1 MNEQSLFL
9 SLPQILMLIIENQI
23 STFLFVHIQWT
34 HLIAQ
39 NILLIQQ
46 SLYFQ
51 TLLFNQILMQT
62 YFSTQLFRVVNV
74 LVVGTRNHF
83 HHALRLWLQL
93 LNYFLPLASFQ
104 LPLYIFIH
112 VFFFLV
118 IYFLIFLEINMFLLL
133 MNWLILQ

>member
-9 SLPQILMLIIENQI
+9 SLPQILMLIIKNQI

-93 LNYFLPLASFQ
+93 LNYFLPLASFK

-118 IYFLIFLEINMFLLL
+118 IYFLIFFEINMFLLL
-133 MNWLILQ
+133 MNWIILQ